1 MRERTPSTVTGQ
13 ARLRE
18 EAFGDVK
25 DVLRLGRRGRPIAGE
40 QNGLSPFE
48 SHRRRGG
55 IQGSYR
61 VAAAGTDLA
70 VRGTRSIGIPAR
82 TTLLLGTSI
91 RVPIRTSIAGGEPRP
106 LERRRPDENGKHHD
120 HQDAEESGPCH
131 RIQASTG
138 TLFSSTRRP

>member
-40 QNGLSPFE
+40 RNGLSPFE
-48 SHRRRGG
+48 SRRRRDGT
-55 IQGSYR
+55 QGPDR

-70 VRGTRSIGIPAR
+70 IRGTRSIGIPAR
-82 TTLLLGTSI
+82 TSLLLGTSI

-106 LERRRPDENGKHHD
+106 LERRRRQEDGKHYD
-120 HQDAEESGPCH
+120 RQYAEESGPCH
-131 RIQASTG
+131 RFQASTG
-138 TLFSSTRRP
+138 TLSSSTRRP